1 MSSAGPGARVIDL
14 DLILTRQSPLTLRA
28 PGPDAVTL
36 DVLLGAATC
45 APDHGR
51 LAPWR
56 FVVVEG
62 EGRHALGRLF
72 RDALRRRVADADE
85 AMLARE
91 EAKALRAPTIIVV
104 AAQTQDRA
112 SIPVVEQVI
121 AAGIAA
127 YNILLAARAFGL
139 GGMWRTGENAYDPQL
154 RGALGLQAAALI
166 VGFLYVGTPDTMPR
180 PRRQVDLAAYVRHW
194 PPPAPP

>member
-1 MSSAGPGARVIDL
+1 MIDL

-28 PGPDAVTL
+28 PGPDE
-36 DVLLGAATC
+36 AALRAMLEAAMC

-62 EGRHALGRLF
+62 DGRRALGRLF
-72 RDALRRRVADADE
+72 RDALRRRVAEADE
-85 AMLARE
+85 GMLARE
-91 EAKALRAPTIIVV
+91 EAKAMRAPTIVVV
-104 AAQTQDRA
+104 AAQTQHA
-112 SIPVVEQVI
+112 HSIPVIEQII

-139 GGMWRTGENAYDPQL
+139 NGMWRTGANAYDPDVR
-154 RGALGLQAAALI
+154 RGLGLAADASI
-166 VGFLYVGTPDTMPR
+166 VGFLYLGTPDAMPR
-180 PRRQVDLAAYVRHW
+180 PRRPLDLAPYVRRW
-194 PPPAPP
+194 PPSEPP